1 MPYTSG
7 KLKGQLTAAEI
18 RKLIRGHNK
27 LVSIKIPPKTDRD
40 GLIKLIE
47 DNGYKLDHKKQSI
60 LDAKK
65 SRPRRPK
72 VTLDQAKELTKPKE
86 KTALQKQKTKEKKE
100 EKEIQK
106 KKEVRQIKK
115 EAVKKEKEVQ
125 KIKKKDIK
133 EKKLSNIKDRKKKM
147 PSISTQ
153 TETPKKKQV
162 LKLPSQKPKKVTI
175 DKSKKPPMNTKKIEP
190 KKKEEKKDLKA
201 NKFKE
206 RNKKELNKIF
216 DDYEWFDKKVIKS
229 AKEFGMVND
238 DGSLNTEF
246 FDKDTIFFFERKY
259 GKKEYVMGQEAGFK
273 KGTDKPYFKVVV
285 SNSPYAKKDNLGR
298 AKDITKLFRL
308 KKKQDID
315 KNKKDIEEKTKLFDK
330 KNRIAEKQLHDYL
343 QDNEIVDPKQK
354 RALDKTLKDR
364 TKYLITNFKKY
375 PQRKNDKGKIINKEG
390 FMVGGIQ
397 YNTSRSENKGD
408 WKSLIV
414 GDGSVIETKKKED
427 IKVGKPPSKLY
438 EKEYDK
444 FFKMFNEAKERR
456 NRKPF
461 LELRD
466 RIYRFTE
473 PILVEKK
480 NGGQVQDGER
490 MKALKEPFMKKIRSL
505 LTDVD
510 KEIKKYVEMGKKT
523 VGGQQTQPKKE
534 IKMTQKPSMNTK
546 KIEPKKKETSNFNQR
561 DKLNKDFIEREN
573 IFDPKLRELYNEKGE
588 KDPTFR
594 KLFKKKLNAIA
605 EYRSKSGGQ
614 SKTTELKKMRTA
626 WLKAWIEGD
635 EKFKKFLSKQ
645 TKYPLTNNADNFIDF
660 LKTMK

>member
-7 KLKGQLTAAEI
+7 KLKGQLTAEI

-47 DNGYKLDHKKQSI
+47 DHGYKLDHKKQMIS
-60 LDAKK
+60 DARKT
-65 SRPRRPK
+65 RPRRQK
-72 VTLDQAKELTKPKE
+72 VTLDQAKELTKPKPL
-86 KTALQKQKTKEKKE
+86 TE
-100 EKEIQK
+100 EQK
-106 KKEVRQIKK
+106 KKRQQAKQKK
-115 EAVKKEKEVQ
+115 EGQ
-125 KIKKKDIK
+125 KAF
-133 EKKLSNIKDRKKKM
+133 L
-147 PSISTQ
+147 
-153 TETPKKKQV
+153 
-162 LKLPSQKPKKVTI
+162 
-175 DKSKKPPMNTKKIEP
+175 
-190 KKKEEKKDLKA
+190 
-201 NKFKE
+201 
-206 RNKKELNKIF
+206 
-216 DDYEWFDKKVIKS
+216 KKVIPKPPPVSKKS
-229 AKEFGMVND
+229 
-238 DGSLNTEF
+238 
-246 FDKDTIFFFERKY
+246 
-259 GKKEYVMGQEAGFK
+259 
-273 KGTDKPYFKVVV
+273 KG
-285 SNSPYAKKDNLGR
+285 
-298 AKDITKLFRL
+298 
-308 KKKQDID
+308 
-315 KNKKDIEEKTKLFDK
+315 
-330 KNRIAEKQLHDYL
+330 
-343 QDNEIVDPKQK
+343 
-354 RALDKTLKDR
+354 
-364 TKYLITNFKKY
+364 
-375 PQRKNDKGKIINKEG
+375 
-390 FMVGGIQ
+390 
-397 YNTSRSENKGD
+397 
-408 WKSLIV
+408 
-414 GDGSVIETKKKED
+414 

-473 PILVEKK
+473 PILVKK
-480 NGGQVQDGER
+480 ENGGQVQDGER

-594 KLFKKKLNAIA
+594 KLYKKKLNAIA

-626 WLKAWIEGD
+626 WFKAWIEGD
-635 EKFKKFLSKQ
+635 QEFKKFLSR
-645 TKYPLTNNADNFIDF
+645 
-660 LKTMK
+660 